1 MSRITKNAL
10 RGMVQYSVSLNDSR
24 ITIYRWHNKDYES
37 MDFSAT
43 VEDFNQF
50 DEARPEE
57 WFDVAAKMIQGR
69 G

>member
-1 MSRITKNAL
+1 VSLITKYAM
-10 RGMVQYSVSLNDSR
+10 RGMVRYSVSLNDSR
-24 ITIYRWHNKDYES
+24 ITIYRWHDKGYES

-50 DEARPEE
+50 DETRPEE

-69 G
+69 L